1 MIAIKKKKIKKWTAN
16 IIGLLFWIGVSA
28 AALFAISLVKI
39 NYDSTEYLPD
49 DMKTKQSLAV
59 MEAEFGL
66 KGQANVMIGGVDSID
81 EALRYKQALKDIEGV
96 MDILWLD
103 TFIDGEDLVDLD
115 TSITEMGYN
124 ISEFDITGLNQFYRN
139 HNVLFQVI
147 FDESDNSEAT
157 VNAISDIRAYL
168 SLIQEPFAMSGSA
181 TSNYFTRTLT
191 ESESFGVIIYILP
204 IALLILFLFTKSWL
218 EPLLFL
224 LVVGVSV
231 LINMGT
237 NFIFPSV
244 SFLTNSTAML
254 LQMAIAMD
262 YSIFILHRYRS
273 GKDEGL
279 STRAALK
286 MARRKSVIP
295 VGSSMLTTAASFVAL
310 MFMRYTI
317 GMDMALVM
325 IKGILISMIAAFS
338 LLPIFVRIFAKF
350 LTKTEHKVFFPK
362 FQGLWKIVFKLRYI
376 IAAIVLVVLIPAY
389 NAQGK
394 NSFIYGDSAIS
405 ASEGTKP
412 YQERQSIEQIF
423 GKSNMVVVL
432 IPAETDT
439 ERTMIDHI
447 LNDLAA
453 NNIAASAQA
462 LSTLTD
468 IDTYLGNAPA
478 EIQELVSG
486 FISSDWI
493 EEQIPD
499 EMKDQLVSD
508 NYARIIFTIATDT
521 ESEEALLAVAR
532 MRAIVPQYY
541 PSQSSYHIIGASSS
555 VSEIKEI
562 VESDLV
568 MVNIISIGLVLI
580 ILMISLRSLIL
591 PFILV
596 FCIEVSVW
604 INMAIPY
611 VSGKPIIFIGYLI
624 VGAIQLGATID
635 YGILLTH
642 NYLDARKKM
651 EKLDALKTALQQ
663 SLHSILTSVMILAA
677 AGYSLYFISSIE
689 GVAVLGELIGRG
701 GLLAGF
707 FVLFLLPLLLY
718 FFDKIIGKTT
728 LKSHFYPWIPAV
740 VEIEEDDD

>member
-16 IIGLLFWIGVSA
+16 FIGLLFWIGVSA

-103 TFIDGEDLVDLD
+103 TFIDGEDLVNLD

-273 GKDEGL
+273 GKDEEL

-286 MARRKSVIP
+286 MARRKSIIP

-394 NSFIYGDSAIS
+394 TASSMAI
-405 ASEGTKP
+405 AP
-412 YQERQSIEQIF
+412 YQRARGPSPIRKDRQSS
-423 GKSNMVVVL
+423 KS
-432 IPAETDT
+432 
-439 ERTMIDHI
+439 
-447 LNDLAA
+447 LA
-453 NNIAASAQA
+453 
-462 LSTLTD
+462 
-468 IDTYLGNAPA
+468 
-478 EIQELVSG
+478 
-486 FISSDWI
+486 
-493 EEQIPD
+493 
-499 EMKDQLVSD
+499 
-508 NYARIIFTIATDT
+508 RATW
-521 ESEEALLAVAR
+521 
-532 MRAIVPQYY
+532 
-541 PSQSSYHIIGASSS
+541 SSS
-555 VSEIKEI
+555 
-562 VESDLV
+562 
-568 MVNIISIGLVLI
+568 
-580 ILMISLRSLIL
+580 
-591 PFILV
+591 
-596 FCIEVSVW
+596 
-604 INMAIPY
+604 
-611 VSGKPIIFIGYLI
+611 
-624 VGAIQLGATID
+624 
-635 YGILLTH
+635 
-642 NYLDARKKM
+642 
-651 EKLDALKTALQQ
+651 
-663 SLHSILTSVMILAA
+663 
-677 AGYSLYFISSIE
+677 
-689 GVAVLGELIGRG
+689 
-701 GLLAGF
+701 
-707 FVLFLLPLLLY
+707 
-718 FFDKIIGKTT
+718 
-728 LKSHFYPWIPAV
+728 
-740 VEIEEDDD
+740 